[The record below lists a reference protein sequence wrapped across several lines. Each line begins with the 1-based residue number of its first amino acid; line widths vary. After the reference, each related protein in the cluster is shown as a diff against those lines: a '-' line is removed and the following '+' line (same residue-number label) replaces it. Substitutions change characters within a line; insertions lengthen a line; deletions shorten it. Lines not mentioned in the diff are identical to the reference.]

1 MKSLGRLEK
10 LHREYGNGRA
20 GEKAAL
26 VRSLTRAPLP
36 SSREVLRLHEI
47 LLFLRAFP
55 DDPPVLRAVEG
66 ALAGFGGRRDV
77 VRFRAALAGS
87 GIPGTEIRYRFFW
100 PMARWLASRWPRRLH
115 YADDAFPEFEP
126 RLRAAL
132 PLLVPP
138 VQAEAIR
145 RSERPTAEILDRLRG
160 KRTAAAWIVERL
172 GGVPAAETVRET
184 IHDGIDATYLLGSGP
199 DGPSRTH
206 ALHRTGPVV
215 FRAAAPRRDRPDLAR
230 ALRVPPVAVRDLS
243 TVEGRRLI
251 DLARGAM
258 VTRDRDLDAFAW
270 GNPRDVRLVTDRDG
284 LAFAVIGVVPE
295 RRLPLPAVHG
305 WLTLRN
311 GVPTGYVQTDTLLYS
326 SEVSFNTFE
335 TYRGTDAAHVFA
347 RVLAVTRHLLGARS
361 FSIEPYQL
369 GHGNEEGLES
379 GAWWFYAHLGFRP
392 KDPKVLRLF
401 RSELGKM
408 KRNPHHRSSIPVLER
423 LAAAHLYW
431 NESKSAPAVLP
442 QVPQLG
448 LRDPDRVAPFLRAV
462 ARAKADP
469 REDRSLEAFRRL
481 RLSRLLT
488 L

>member
-20 GEKAAL
+20 GEKVAL
-26 VRSLTRAPLP
+26 VRELAGTTLP
-36 SSREVLRLHEI
+36 SARAVLQFHEVLLY
-47 LLFLRAFP
+47 LRAFP
-55 DDPPVLRAVEG
+55 DDPAVLRAVER
-66 ALAGFGGRRDV
+66 ALAGFSRRRDLA
-77 VRFRAALAGS
+77 RFRAALAS
-87 GIPGTEIRYRFFW
+87 TGIDGTAIRYRFFW
-100 PMARWLASRWPRRLH
+100 RMARWVASRWPERLG
-115 YADDAFPEFEP
+115 YADDAFSEFEP

-132 PLLVPP
+132 PALVPP
-138 VQAEAIR
+138 LQAEAIR
-145 RSERPTAEILDRLRG
+145 RSERPTPEILDRLRG

-172 GGVPAAETVRET
+172 AELPAAETVRET
-184 IHDGIDATYLLGSGP
+184 IHDGIDATYVLDPGRG
-199 DGPSRTH
+199 GPSRTH
-206 ALHRTGPVV
+206 AHDGGGHVV
-215 FRAAAPRRDRPDLAR
+215 FRTAAPRRDRPDLAR
-230 ALRVPPVAVRDLS
+230 ALKVPPVDVRRLGPA
-243 TVEGRRLI
+243 EGRRLI
-251 DLARGAM
+251 DLAREAM
-258 VTRDRDLDAFAW
+258 VTRERDLDAFTW
-270 GNPRDVRLVTDRDG
+270 GNERDVHLVTDRDG
-284 LAFAVIGVVPE
+284 LGFAVIGVVPE

-311 GVPTGYVQTDTLLYS
+311 GVPTGYIQTDTLLFTC
-326 SEVSFNTFE
+326 EVSFNVFE

-431 NESKSAPAVLP
+431 NESKSAPPVLP

-469 REDRSLEAFRRL
+469 REDRSLEAFRKL